1 MGKLFGTDGI
11 RGIVG
16 EDLTHELALKVGE
29 ASAYV
34 LGEEFDNI
42 TVLIGRDTRIS
53 GQMLASAIASGLMS
67 QGANVI
73 DLGIIPTPAVSYL
86 VKKYGA
92 TMGVM
97 ISASHNPS
105 EYNGIKLFNSEGF
118 KLPDETE
125 FEIEKYLLGK
135 AVPSTTKVG
144 TLSTCDTGVE
154 DYVNYVAETSKSI
167 NENLKIVVDC
177 AYGSASVTAPLL
189 FEKLNLKPTIINY
202 KFDGYNINDK
212 AGSTHLE
219 GLIERVKELGADIGI
234 AYDGDAD
241 RCLMVD
247 EHGELVDGD
256 KIMAISSLYLKENN
270 KLSNDTLVGTVMSN
284 LGLVKFCEQNGIHYE
299 TTKVG
304 DRYVLEKMLECNY
317 NIGGEQSGHIIFKD
331 FANTGDGELTSI
343 QILNIVTEKDN
354 KLSELAKVM
363 TTYPQVLINVKVR
376 EEGKQK
382 YENDSEISKQI
393 KSVEKALNG
402 DGRVLIRPSG
412 TESLIRVMIEGINQD
427 EINEMAKSIAD
438 IIEEKYGLKN

>member
-1 MGKLFGTDGI
+1 
-11 RGIVG
+11 
-16 EDLTHELALKVGE
+16 
-29 ASAYV
+29 
-34 LGEEFDNI
+34 
-42 TVLIGRDTRIS
+42 
-53 GQMLASAIASGLMS
+53 MLASAIASGLMS

-177 AYGSASVTAPLL
+177 AYGSASVTAPPL

-299 TTKVG
+299 ATKVG

-393 KSVEKALNG
+393 KSVEKELNG

>member
-177 AYGSASVTAPLL
+177 AYGSASVTAPPL

-219 GLIERVKELGADIGI
+219 GLIKRVKELGADIGI

-299 TTKVG
+299 ATKVG